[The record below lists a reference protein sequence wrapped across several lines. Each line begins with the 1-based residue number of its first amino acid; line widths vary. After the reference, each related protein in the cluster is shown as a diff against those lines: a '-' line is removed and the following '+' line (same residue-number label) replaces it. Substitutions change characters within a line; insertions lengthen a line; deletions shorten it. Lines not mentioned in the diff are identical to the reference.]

1 MHFYYV
7 KLPPIG
13 KFYSRGCLSF
23 YPPFLLSI
31 LTHSNISYIFLFSQ
45 LTLFKTDLMLTL
57 IAFSQ
62 PVLATDFQE
71 TFPVLVLVN
80 IFK

>member
-1 MHFYYV
+1 
-7 KLPPIG
+7 
-13 KFYSRGCLSF
+13 
-23 YPPFLLSI
+23 
-31 LTHSNISYIFLFSQ
+31 
-45 LTLFKTDLMLTL
+45 MLTL